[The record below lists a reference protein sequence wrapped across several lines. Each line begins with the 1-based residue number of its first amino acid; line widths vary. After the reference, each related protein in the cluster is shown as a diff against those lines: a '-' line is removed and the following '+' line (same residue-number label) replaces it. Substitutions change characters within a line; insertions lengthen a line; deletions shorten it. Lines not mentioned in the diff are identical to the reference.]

1 MKDFLHTYEEDD
13 CPWWADGSA
22 AGEDA
27 KMWLESHPDEPV
39 TEASIAEML
48 RIDLFEAPAEHVSYV
63 EEVARIV
70 QILMEERA
78 A

>member
-1 MKDFLHTYEEDD
+1 MNFNIYEVDD
-13 CPWWADGSA
+13 VPWHADGSA

-27 KMWLESHPDEPV
+27 RMWLEAHPDEPV

-48 RIDLFEAPAEHVSYV
+48 RIDLWEAPPAHVGYV
-63 EEVARIV
+63 AEVARIV
-70 QILMEERA
+70 NALREERA

>member
-1 MKDFLHTYEEDD
+1 MKDFLYTYEVGD

-27 KMWLESHPDEPV
+27 KMWLEAHPDEPV
-39 TEASIAEML
+39 TEASIAAML
-48 RIDLFEAPAEHVSYV
+48 RIDLWEAPPAHVGYV

-70 QILMEERA
+70 SALREEQA

>member
-1 MKDFLHTYEEDD
+1 MNEFNTYEVDD
-13 CPWWADGSA
+13 APWYADGSA

-27 KMWLESHPDEPV
+27 KIWLESHPEEPV

-48 RIDLFEAPAEHVSYV
+48 CIDLWDAPLAHVSYV
-63 EEVARIV
+63 EEVMRIV